1 MWTLT
6 GLMFTYLLWSV
17 IPSLERIQKLL
28 PSQFFSLSLSHTHP
42 GTAEKLP
49 IRPHTVR
56 RRQYTDREEKPKK
69 AYICI
74 DLCLPALFVLGVLW
88 EELQCFCYCGSWI
101 TSLVCGGCGCFW
113 RDIKL
118 LESSCR
124 GLRRAWFRCLTT
136 GSKACPRDGEVGQSS
151 WNPWIGNSKW
161 QCCQSVWMF
170 AIHSI

>member
-1 MWTLT
+1 
-6 GLMFTYLLWSV
+6 
-17 IPSLERIQKLL
+17 
-28 PSQFFSLSLSHTHP
+28 
-42 GTAEKLP
+42 
-49 IRPHTVR
+49 VR

-74 DLCLPALFVLGVLW
+74 DLCFPALFVLGVLW

-101 TSLVCGGCGCFW
+101 TSLVCGSGGCFW

-136 GSKACPRDGEVGQSS
+136 GSKVCPRDGEVVDNLHGTHGLATASDS
-151 WNPWIGNSKW
+151 VVSLFEWLPSIVTKSPSGGNAE
-161 QCCQSVWMF
+161 MG
-170 AIHSI
+170 SIL